1 MFGEMVSTS
10 IFSILLLSITICT
23 SAEQVAYII
32 PDVSSGE
39 QEACAKQPCYN
50 LSYYTL
56 PSTFINSNT
65 ILQFMAGIHT
75 IGTWVEIDFVTN
87 VTLRGTETDET
98 IIRCTGDGGFAFFN
112 VDWLFIEKMTLL
124 HCGTDTGLP
133 PVKPGHPETQMRAAL
148 WLDYVTNLFISHVI
162 VRESAGYGLHAWGL
176 GNATILGSAFVF
188 NSGQTEFVGG
198 NAELWL
204 CPTVMCLGNSSITL
218 TIKSSTFAHGIGGYV
233 FPPGLAIH
241 VSTCVNVNI
250 NIIDTHF
257 FNNTLKGITR
267 EETSGSLGIV
277 FDHSGFVSGIYSVT
291 IENCFIEQGSP
302 NGLLLSVG
310 ATAANPSLQCFVKE
324 NTPMDTVYIFNTTF
338 LNNSC
343 PNNEICFGGG
353 MAINFDEK
361 VCRATYI
368 HLRDTVFVENYGS
381 ITVVDVQF
389 EDSMMTNFMRIEN
402 SLVKNG
408 MEWSGAGL
416 SISLLSTP
424 PLKVNAS
431 TQATKIPLKLEITGS
446 YFIGNKAAL
455 VGGGIFVAA
464 EKAEIVIVDSIFL
477 HNTAPKGAAICLSQL
492 SNHPSTYRTIRFN
505 NVHFINHS
513 PQLDGATVESTIA
526 TSNWDLWFNNC
537 NISHNSGTGL
547 SSSSSRIFFRGSTT
561 FLNNTGESGGALS
574 LCSDS
579 TVFLYPNT
587 DIYFVGNHANN
598 VGGGLYIRQDCSP
611 TDMSC
616 FFEPVVSYYTSR
628 PSIPHLNITMH
639 FTNNTAGRAGD
650 ALYGGYIDVCP
661 WTKQPMKV
669 RSYNEVYQPQHSGLQ
684 DLFSNF
690 TYIDSALNSSELQTF
705 LIGVKVIDYFYR
717 LENQQGLSPISSD
730 PLGVCL
736 CTEDNQLDCNKTYEA
751 ISIYPGAS
759 FKLKAVV
766 VGQRN
771 GVVPGVVLAKLQETD
786 GTTVSKMG
794 ELQGSQS
801 VGKQCTQLNYTIYS
815 TNTFEVL
822 FLTPEHVRLNVRW
835 YLPPRILNISL
846 LSCPLGFILSNTT
859 CKCECVEI
867 LKSRNIKCDINI
879 QMILRP
885 QSMWIGYTYGLN
897 TTESTL
903 ETEGVLVHNH
913 CPFDYCQTRDMYI
926 DLNHP
931 NTECTFN
938 RSGTLCGSCLP
949 HLSLTLGS
957 SKCVQ
962 CSNNF
967 LALLLPFIL
976 AGLALVFLLALLN
989 LTVAQGTLNGL
1000 ILYANIVHSNRA
1012 IFFPDGHSSPA
1023 IVFIAWINLDLGI
1036 ETCFFSG
1043 MNAYIKTWLQLVFP
1057 VYIWAIVLTIII
1069 LSHYYTLAAKL
1080 FRRHA
1085 VKVLATLFLLSY
1097 AKLQR
1102 YTISALSFT
1111 TLVYPGG
1118 HTRAVWLPD
1127 GNVPYLEGKHIP
1139 LFSVAVSI
1147 LVFLSIPYTLLLLF
1161 APCLQRNS
1169 GRVFLKWVAKMK
1181 PLFDAYCAPYKDKY
1195 RFWTG
1200 FLLTCLNIS
1209 FIAFSFNTL
1218 GDPALNLLITVL
1230 IATLLLT
1237 VLLGLHGVYRNWTQD
1252 ILEASFY
1259 VNLTATATVTLY
1271 VSQTNPGKQAI
1282 FGTISVVI
1290 AFVTFMGIVFYHIWK
1305 YTSVKTY
1312 FKDRCT
1318 KNRRLQHQLPH
1329 DIPSNASSEESEGG
1343 EPAELQPLVLEF
1355 DQYREPVLKYADDD

>member
-1 MFGEMVSTS
+1 M
-10 IFSILLLSITICT
+10 IFSILLLSITILT
-23 SAEQVAYII
+23 SAEQVVYIT

-39 QEACAKQPCYN
+39 QVTCPAQPCHN
-50 LSYYTL
+50 LTYYTL
-56 PSTFINSNT
+56 PYTFINPNT
-65 ILQFMAGIHT
+65 VLQFMAGIHT
-75 IGTWVEIDFVTN
+75 IETWVEIDYVTN

-98 IIRCTGDGGFAFFN
+98 IIRCTGNGGFTFFN
-112 VDWLFIEKMTLL
+112 VDGLFIEKMTLL
-124 HCGTDTGLP
+124 HCGTDGGVP
-133 PVKPGHPETQMRAAL
+133 PVRPGHPETQVKAAV

-162 VRESAGYGLHAWGL
+162 VRESAGYGLNALGL
-176 GNATILGSAFVF
+176 GNTTILASAIVF
-188 NSGQTEFVGG
+188 NNGQTEFAGG
-198 NAELWL
+198 NANLWL
-204 CPTVMCLGNSSITL
+204 SPAVMCLGNSSITL
-218 TIKSSTFAHGIGGYV
+218 TIKSSTFAHGIGGYI
-233 FPPGLAIH
+233 FPPGLVIH
-241 VSTCVNVNI
+241 ISTCANVNI
-250 NIIDTHF
+250 NIIDSRF
-257 FNNTLKGITR
+257 FNNTLKGTTKVK
-267 EETSGSLGIV
+267 TSGSLGIA
-277 FDHSGFVSGIYSVT
+277 FDHSGFVSGVYSVT

-302 NGLLLSVG
+302 NGLLLS
-310 ATAANPSLQCFVKE
+310 TAASLALQCPVI

-353 MAINFDEK
+353 MAINFAKK

-368 HLRDTVFVENYGS
+368 HLRDTVFAENYGS
-381 ITVVDVQF
+381 ITVTDDQF

-402 SLVKNG
+402 SLIKNG
-408 MEWSGAGL
+408 MELSGAGL
-416 SISLLSTP
+416 SIHLQSTP
-424 PLKVNAS
+424 PLKVNTS
-431 TQATKIPLKLEITGS
+431 TQAIKIPLKLEITGS

-464 EKAEIVIVDSIFL
+464 EKAEIVIADSIFL
-477 HNTAPKGAAICLSQL
+477 HNTAPEGAAICLFPV
-492 SNHPSTYRTIRFN
+492 SNHLSTIFFN
-505 NVHFINHS
+505 NVSIINHS
-513 PQLDGATVESTIA
+513 PQLDVVAVESTIK

-537 NISHNSGTGL
+537 NISHNSGTSI
-547 SSSSSRIFFRGSTT
+547 SSSSSRIFFHGTTT

-579 TVFLYPNT
+579 TLFLYPNT
-587 DIYFVGNHANN
+587 NIYFLSNHANN
-598 VGGGLYIRQDCSP
+598 VGGGIYIRQDCSP

-639 FTNNTAGRAGD
+639 FANNTAGRAGE
-650 ALYGGYIDVCP
+650 ALYGGHIDICP
-661 WTKQPMKV
+661 WTKQPIKV
-669 RSYNEVYQPQHSGLQ
+669 RSYNEAYQPQHLWFQ
-684 DLFSNF
+684 DLLSNF
-690 TYIDSALNSSELQTF
+690 TYIDSALNSSEVQTF
-705 LIGVKVIDYFYR
+705 LLGIKVIDYFFHF
-717 LENQQGLSPISSD
+717 ENQQGLSPISSD

-736 CTEDNQLDCNKTYEA
+736 CTEDNQLDCNKTYES
-751 ISIYPGAS
+751 ISIHPGGS
-759 FKLKAVV
+759 FKLQAVV

-786 GTTVSKMG
+786 RATVSKMG

-801 VGKQCTQLNYTIYS
+801 VGKQCTQLNYTIFS

-822 FLTPEHVRLNVRW
+822 FLTPEHVRLNVLW
-835 YLPPRILNISL
+835 YLPPCILNVSL

-859 CKCECVEI
+859 GKCECVEI
-867 LKSRNIKCDINI
+867 LKSRNIECDINS

-903 ETEGVLVHNH
+903 GTEGVLVHDH

-931 NTECTFN
+931 NTECSFN

-962 CSNNF
+962 CTNKF

-989 LTVAQGTLNGL
+989 LTVTQGTLNGL

-1012 IFFPDGHSSPA
+1012 VFFPDGHSSPA
-1023 IVFIAWINLDLGI
+1023 TVFIAWINLDLGI

-1118 HTRAVWLPD
+1118 HSRALWLPD
-1127 GNVPYLEGKHIP
+1127 GNVPYLQGKHIP
-1139 LFSVAVSI
+1139 LFSVAVAI

-1161 APCLQRNS
+1161 TPCLQRNS
-1169 GRVFLKWVAKMK
+1169 GRIFLKWVAKMK
-1181 PLFDAYCAPYKDKY
+1181 PLFDAYSAPYKDKY

-1218 GDPALNLLITVL
+1218 GNPALDLLITVL

-1237 VLLGLHGVYRNWTQD
+1237 VLLGLHGVYRNWPQD

-1271 VSQTNPGKQAI
+1271 VSQTNPEKQTI
-1282 FGTISVVI
+1282 FGTISVAI
-1290 AFVTFMGIVFYHIWK
+1290 AFVTFIGIVFYHIWK
-1305 YTSVKTY
+1305 HTSVKKY

-1318 KNRRLQHQLPH
+1318 RNRHLQHQLSQEV
-1329 DIPSNASSEESEGG
+1329 PSNTSSEKSDGG